1 MLKGVFTKASYT
13 CCCAA
18 AVVTARAKCSHGLP
32 LLLSFILHLLI
43 SNYRELLAC
52 YAGLQVAISMG
63 VQEIIVETD
72 TMLVRDALSGDNY
85 RLSTVGGLVTE
96 MNFFISAELRSC
108 NLSVCKRDC
117 NRVAHAL
124 AAAGCKFS
132 SGISNTWDGVPQEFE
147 CVVTSDLAGVDE

>member
-1 MLKGVFTKASYT
+1 
-13 CCCAA
+13 
-18 AVVTARAKCSHGLP
+18 
-32 LLLSFILHLLI
+32 
-43 SNYRELLAC
+43 
-52 YAGLQVAISMG
+52 MG

-72 TMLVRDALSGDNY
+72 ATLVRDALSGDNY

-96 MNFFISAELRSC
+96 MKFLISAELRSC

-147 CVVTSDLAGVDE
+147 RVVTSDLARVDE

>member
-1 MLKGVFTKASYT
+1 
-13 CCCAA
+13 
-18 AVVTARAKCSHGLP
+18 
-32 LLLSFILHLLI
+32 
-43 SNYRELLAC
+43 
-52 YAGLQVAISMG
+52 MG

-96 MNFFISAELRSC
+96 MKFFISTELRSC
-108 NLSVCKRDC
+108 NLSVCKHDC

>member
-1 MLKGVFTKASYT
+1 
-13 CCCAA
+13 
-18 AVVTARAKCSHGLP
+18 
-32 LLLSFILHLLI
+32 
-43 SNYRELLAC
+43 
-52 YAGLQVAISMG
+52 MG

-108 NLSVCKRDC
+108 NLSVCKHDC

-124 AAAGCKFS
+124 AAARCKFS
-132 SGISNTWDGVPQEFE
+132 RGISNTWDGVPQEFE
-147 CVVTSDLAGVDE
+147 RVVTSDLARVDE